1 VVDHSVE
8 ALKLAADLDRE
19 LAAYGE
25 SRGVQLS
32 WSVPERATISLI
44 QDQVDRKVELT
55 AAYDSAEDKQRL
67 RLAAEIRLIE
77 GSIGRLLKLVNT
89 QPRLPSLGPVS
100 HASARGRRAADIR
113 WGNV

>member
-1 VVDHSVE
+1 MADRSVE
-8 ALKLAADLDRE
+8 AVKLASDLNAE
-19 LAAYGE
+19 LAAYGL
-25 SRGVQLS
+25 SKGVELS

-55 AAYDSAEDKQRL
+55 AAYDVADDKKRL

-89 QPRLPSLGPVS
+89 QPRMPSTEPVS
-100 HASARGRRAADIR
+100 RASARGRRAANIR

>member
-1 VVDHSVE
+1 MSVRSVE
-8 ALKLAADLDRE
+8 AVKLAADLDAE

-25 SRGVQLS
+25 SKGVGLS

-44 QDQVDRKVELT
+44 QDQVDRKVQLT
-55 AAYDSAEDKQRL
+55 GDYDAADDKRRL

-89 QPRLPSLGPVS
+89 QPRLPSTEPVS
-100 HASARGRRAADIR
+100 RASARGRRAANIR